1 MGAQNSAIIVVM
13 NELDEINEYLE
24 LGRINRL
31 VIARK
36 SDHGMVL
43 ASKREKEVLLPN
55 AYVTD
60 TMKEGDELE
69 VFVYTDS
76 EDRIVATTQKPLAM
90 LGELAMMEVA
100 GTTPYGAF
108 VDWGLP
114 KDLFV
119 PKMFQKEPMRAG
131 ETHLVYVA
139 YDKKTDRLVGTQKFE
154 KLLERPEGS
163 LKRNQEV
170 ELYLYD
176 KTDLGYKTI
185 VDNRFDGLV
194 FHSEVFTP
202 LSVGD
207 RAKGYVKQVREDG
220 KIDLLLRPIGKKSDE
235 IAAKKV
241 MDYLQNHKGMMPLNY
256 KSDPERIKAL
266 LGLSRKNFKRALTK
280 LIDAEKI
287 EVKESGTYLKGNGK
301 KIGKKDER

>member
-1 MGAQNSAIIVVM
+1 M
-13 NELDEINEYLE
+13 DEINEYLE
-24 LGRINRL
+24 LGKINRL
-31 VIARK
+31 LIVRR

-43 ASKREKEVLLPN
+43 ASSAQKEVLLPN

-60 TMKEGDELE
+60 AMKEGDVLE

-90 LGELAMMEVA
+90 LEELAPMKVVD
-100 GTTPYGAF
+100 TTSHGAF

-119 PKMFQKEPMRAG
+119 PKMLQRAPMRIG
-131 ETHLVYVA
+131 EVHPIYVA
-139 YDKKTDRLVGTQKFE
+139 YDERTHRLVGTQKFE
-154 KLLERPEGS
+154 KLLERPGKS

-170 ELYLYD
+170 DLFIYG
-176 KTDLGYKTI
+176 KTDLGYKAI

-194 FHSEVFTP
+194 FHSEVFAP
-202 LSVGD
+202 ISVGD
-207 RAKGYVKQVREDG
+207 RTKGYVKQVRDDG
-220 KIDLLLRPIGKKSDE
+220 KIDLLLRPIGKKSDD
-235 IAAKKV
+235 IAAQKV
-241 MDYLQNHKGMMPLNY
+241 IRYLGSHKGMMPLNY

-280 LIDAEKI
+280 LIDAGKV
-287 EVKESGTYLKGNGK
+287 EVKENGTFFKGNS
-301 KIGKKDER
+301 EQ